1 MRVQYDW
8 TSGVVRVSVVL
19 SLMILKFFS
28 PSFAADRSQGAAVHR
43 SPADQVAVRGGPK
56 LRGMLFATSEDKSTT
71 LLVSAKWLK
80 ETNAK
85 FFETQQHSTIAS
97 HSAGLE
103 QLVKRL
109 EAELAREQPVA
120 VTLFLKQQLEDA
132 QAELKQAATY
142 EPQFVWIVLGAREVE
157 RVEPTTAERRQLLAW
172 AWNEELDRPET
183 RDAEDLQRELKARAV
198 EPVSWPLR
206 LLERLPAREQTAD
219 EWAARL
225 AIVDYAVEKPL
236 DFQGTGGLLV
246 RAGRDIQADFAPLL
260 VGLLRKQLQAQLG
273 DLFAEPRP
281 PQPASPKNKK
291 AALGESG
298 LQVGAA
304 LAESLKPAIQAA
316 ESEKRRAFRVT
327 QMQQADDLSAVT
339 VTTQFV
345 VRLPN
350 DLASKPLQA
359 RRASEGGSW
368 EIVFQHTDRADAKQA
383 RPDLEQRIQQDP
395 QVKQVLDLTRQLGGA
410 ADAQIQQA
418 IRFGA
423 ATMSAQTACD
433 REFASFRDIYL
444 KSLARPPLNVK
455 VR

>member
-8 TSGVVRVSVVL
+8 TSEVVRTGIVL

-28 PSFAADRSQGAAVHR
+28 PSLAADRNQGAVMHR
-43 SPADQVAVRGGPK
+43 SPVDQVAMRGGPK
-56 LRGMLFATSEDKSTT
+56 LRGMLFATSEDKSAT

-80 ETNAK
+80 EANAK
-85 FFETQQHSTIAS
+85 LFENQQRSTITA

-109 EAELAREQPVA
+109 EVELAREQPVA
-120 VTLFLKQQLEDA
+120 VTRFLKQQLEDA

-142 EPQFVWIVLGAREVE
+142 EPQFVWFLLGAREIE
-157 RVEPTTAERRQLLAW
+157 RLEPTTAERRQLLAW

-183 RDAEDLQRELKARAV
+183 RDAEDLQRELKAHAV

-206 LLERLPAREQTAD
+206 LIERLPAREQTVD

-236 DFQGTGGLLV
+236 DFQGTGDLLV

-281 PQPASPKNKK
+281 PQPASPKNNK
-291 AALGESG
+291 
-298 LQVGAA
+298 AA
-304 LAESLKPAIQAA
+304 LAESLRPAIQAA

-327 QMQQADDLSAVT
+327 RMQQADDLSAVT

-345 VRLPN
+345 VQLPN
-350 DLASKPLQA
+350 DLTSLPAQA

-368 EIVFQHTDRADAKQA
+368 EIVFQHTDRANAKQA

-410 ADAQIQQA
+410 ADANIQQA

-423 ATMSAQTACD
+423 ATISAQTACD

-444 KSLARPPLNVK
+444 QSLARPPLSLNA
-455 VR
+455 R